1 MDTNSF
7 ARSNR
12 SRVAVQADCHNS
24 RHAFKMWYDAPRHE
38 LRRGASHH
46 TSCRPGEKASLPR
59 KAERRLLPPSGLT
72 LIELLVTMAVIGAI
86 IAMTLPAVQAA
97 REAARRRECSNHL
110 HQIGLALL
118 KHHDTFG
125 ALPGNGG
132 WDPSQTILD
141 IHGNPTYISSL
152 DNENANGPTLYNWGV
167 GDPKKLGPDE
177 PGSWAFS
184 ILPEIEQNNVFQQR
198 DWKVA
203 IETYACPSRR
213 PAVPMTAPLVNEY
226 GSYTSGGWPWG
237 KIDYAANAL
246 VVRNRPNVTRLAD
259 ITDGTSHTLLAA
271 EKSMDPKNYLTG
283 TWYFD
288 EPFFSGGAAG
298 TARFGTKVLQD
309 VPGVNFQNNWGS
321 AHPGVCNV
329 LFADGHVGG
338 LSYLTAPSVVQALL
352 TPRGGEVVPDF

>member
-1 MDTNSF
+1 
-7 ARSNR
+7 
-12 SRVAVQADCHNS
+12 
-24 RHAFKMWYDAPRHE
+24 MWYDAPRHE

-213 PAVPMTAPLVNEY
+213 PAVPMTAPLVDEY

-246 VVRNRPNVTRLAD
+246 VVRNRPNVTA
-259 ITDGTSHTLLAA
+259 
-271 EKSMDPKNYLTG
+271 
-283 TWYFD
+283 
-288 EPFFSGGAAG
+288 
-298 TARFGTKVLQD
+298 
-309 VPGVNFQNNWGS
+309 
-321 AHPGVCNV
+321 
-329 LFADGHVGG
+329 
-338 LSYLTAPSVVQALL
+338 
-352 TPRGGEVVPDF
+352 PRGHHRRDFAHALGRGEIDGPQKLFDGDLVLRRTVFLRGCGGDRTFRDQGPARRSGR